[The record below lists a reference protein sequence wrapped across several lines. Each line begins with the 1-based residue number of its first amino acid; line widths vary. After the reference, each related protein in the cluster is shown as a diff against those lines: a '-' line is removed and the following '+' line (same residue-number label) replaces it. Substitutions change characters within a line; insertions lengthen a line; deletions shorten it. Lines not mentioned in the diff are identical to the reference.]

1 MNSRT
6 RRILLALVSLVVL
19 LAVVW
24 TIGLAS
30 DELAESFSIAW
41 WTADGGGGR
50 STGGPYSLSGTA
62 GQPDAGRASGGDYA
76 LVSGFWA
83 AVGLERGPTTLY
95 MPMVTR

>member
-1 MNSRT
+1 MNLKT
-6 RRILLALVSLVVL
+6 RRIILALLSLVVL
-19 LAVVW
+19 LAGVW
-24 TIGLAS
+24 AIGLAS
-30 DELAESFSIAW
+30 DDLAESLTIAW
-41 WTADGGGGR
+41 WTVDGGGGA
-50 STGGPYSLSGTA
+50 STGGPNSLIGTA